1 MQLMRPRVYK
11 KHADSIVFASANAI
25 LVMVLVV
32 GTCWEATAG
41 SQVRPAALPPCPLS
55 RNVFCFAFACK
66 ALDSWLCAFRLTPSG
81 LVRRARGPRSRRTR
95 RSATA

>member
-41 SQVRPAALPPCPLS
+41 SQVRPAALHLVPS
-55 RNVFCFAFACK
+55 AAMCFASPLHAR
-66 ALDSWLCAFRLTPSG
+66 LSTVGCA
-81 LVRRARGPRSRRTR
+81 RSV
-95 RSATA
+95 